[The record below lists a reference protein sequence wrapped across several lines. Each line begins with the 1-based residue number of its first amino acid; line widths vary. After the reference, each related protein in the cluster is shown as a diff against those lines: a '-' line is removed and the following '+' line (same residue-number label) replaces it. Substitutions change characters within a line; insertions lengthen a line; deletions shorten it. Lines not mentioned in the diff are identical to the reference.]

1 MWWSFSSSLTFN
13 TFKLYNVNRNCGNFS
28 NIKREHTTSMNIRN
42 MFRAKWWTL
51 PNSGLHLSPM
61 NIFLSLTIT
70 CESCLNNAKK
80 GPKHT
85 KESRSWC
92 GPHYLFP
99 HSPMQML
106 LRLLGDNHWRW
117 QWALATTRQV
127 MDVILI
133 NMAYQSY
140 CCTIGYI

>member
-61 NIFLSLTIT
+61 NIFLSNYHMWELSQQ
-70 CESCLNNAKK
+70 CKER
-80 GPKHT
+80 T
-85 KESRSWC
+85 KAHQRKSKLVW
-92 GPHYLFP
+92 PTLFP